1 MGPEGIN
8 EEYETYFKFVL
19 PWTVYQTR
27 GRRNTNSLEEKK
39 KNSLW
44 KFNSDLLLF
53 SEMNSNIT
61 EHTGVQTHI
70 SKSQQKQYTAEPD
83 PYNLQVL
90 NCQEKIVNK

>member
-1 MGPEGIN
+1 MKNTKLTLNLSYRGQCTKHVV
-8 EEYETYFKFVL
+8 EETQILLKK
-19 PWTVYQTR
+19 
-27 GRRNTNSLEEKK
+27 KK